1 MDDKV
6 LITKLWFFMEIGVTD
21 HLAFYDSD
29 NPIILTTLAFTWKNE
44 IAICDF
50 DIKSMETSC
59 VVVVI

>member
-1 MDDKV
+1 M
-6 LITKLWFFMEIGVTD
+6 IFMEIGVTD

-50 DIKSMETSC
+50 DIKSMETSWC